1 MGGSCHELCG
11 KNTKLARLD
20 TFVRL
25 REGNGMASRIGF
37 VAVFL
42 VLLGAQAVAQD
53 LPLDQQRP
61 PIAAPTQ
68 QIQESQLP
76 VLDTTPQFDPD
87 HATGSYLARVSGQLR
102 ERSDAYTDGGYFW
115 GLIDF
120 LYGLLI
126 ASLLLWFRVSARMRD
141 WTVEKTG
148 NRAFQAM
155 LYGVIYVSAVTL
167 VRLPLDIFEGF
178 VREHAYD
185 LSNQN
190 FLQWLGDYTKS
201 FALTLIAA
209 VIVLPILYAAIRRAG
224 AAWWLWGAGIV
235 IAFSIFVNV
244 VYPVFIAPLY
254 NNYTPLPDSPLKQSI
269 MSLARANGIP
279 ADNIWLVDESRQ
291 SKRISANVSGFL
303 GTTRISLND
312 NLLNLGTPDEVL
324 AVLGHEMGHYVMGH
338 ALRGILLMGLMTL
351 IGFAA
356 VAWGFGFSAVRF
368 GSHWQVHEPGDIA
381 GLPLLVALMSI
392 FLFLALPVS
401 NSIVR
406 SMESQADLFGV
417 NAVRKPDAFS
427 TVVLKLA
434 DYRKLDPGPLEEAM
448 LYNHPSGRSRI
459 AMMMHWKKEHVRD
472 MDIRDTVAGNPR

>member
-1 MGGSCHELCG
+1 
-11 KNTKLARLD
+11 
-20 TFVRL
+20 
-25 REGNGMASRIGF
+25 MASRIGF

-102 ERSDAYTDGGYFW
+102 ERSDSYTDGGYFW

-235 IAFSIFVNV
+235 IAFSILLNV
-244 VYPVFIAPLY
+244 IYPVFIAPLY
-254 NNYTPLPDSPLKQSI
+254 INYTPLPDSPLKQNI

-459 AMMMHWKKEHVRD
+459 TMMMHWKKEHVRD